1 MTVSRNA
8 ELDNPVTDMQ
18 IREMVKDT
26 FSLFDAFVKDKP
38 SYVIG
43 FTEAEFKANVLP
55 YLVGIKTVPRESAP
69 NFIGYLVSRAGSET
83 SPIPVK
89 APNGEVLFN
98 IPPVLN
104 TNAIRSDDL
113 DSKVTISTVSL
124 EARLRG
130 DRLPVEGRNLMNFA
144 LNGSDSPINVVK
156 QDTVSKEMEEF
167 FTLLEQRY
175 GKEGTRPNKA
185 VSVSTKSATDEDLLD
200 LD

>member
-1 MTVSRNA
+1 MTVNRNA

-43 FTEAEFKANVLP
+43 FTETEFKANVLP
-55 YLVGIKTVPRESAP
+55 YLVGIKAVPRESAP

-185 VSVSTKSATDEDLLD
+185 ASVSTKSVIDEDLLD

>member
-1 MTVSRNA
+1 MTVNANA
-8 ELDNPVTDMQ
+8 ELNNPVTDMQ

-26 FSLFDAFVKDKP
+26 FDLFNAFVNDKP

-43 FTEAEFKANVLP
+43 FTEAEFKVNVLP
-55 YLVGIKTVPRESAP
+55 YLVGLKTVPRESASS
-69 NFIGYLVSRAGSET
+69 FIGYLVSRAGSET

-89 APNGEVLFN
+89 APNGDVLFN

-104 TNAIRSDDL
+104 TNAIRSGDL
-113 DSKVTISTVSL
+113 ESKVTISTVSL

-144 LNGSDSPINVVK
+144 LNGIDSPINVVK
-156 QDTVSKEMEEF
+156 QDTVSSEMEEF
-167 FTLLEQRY
+167 FTMLEQRY
-175 GKEGTRPNKA
+175 GKEGTRPNKPA
-185 VSVSTKSATDEDLLD
+185 SVSAKTQFDDDLLD

>member
-1 MTVSRNA
+1 MTVNRNA
-8 ELDNPVTDMQ
+8 ELNNPVTDMQ

-38 SYVIG
+38 SYVTG
-43 FTEAEFKANVLP
+43 FTEAEFKVNVLP
-55 YLVGIKTVPRESAP
+55 YLVGIKTVPRESAA
-69 NFIGYLVSRAGSET
+69 NFVGYLVSRAGSET

-185 VSVSTKSATDEDLLD
+185 VSVTVRSTADEDLLD